1 MKDFIRAIFIRPGE
15 APRMGTQRNRL
26 KELQDRVGGP
36 IETVTLTD
44 DLVVICNE
52 EGFINGM
59 RHCTTICGIQFF
71 GPILVVGVDGEEFT
85 DVPEEEFADLYRE
98 GWHYEIEEGKK

>member
-36 IETVTLTD
+36 IGVVTITYGMA
-44 DLVVICNE
+44 VICNE
-52 EGFINGM
+52 NSVMSDMKYCAKIGD
-59 RHCTTICGIQFF
+59 IQFF
-71 GPILVVGVDGEEFT
+71 GPILVVGTDGEDFT
-85 DVPEEEFADLYRE
+85 DVPEEEFADLYQ
-98 GWHYEIEEGKK
+98 GGMS

>member
-15 APRMGTQRNRL
+15 APRIGTQRNRL
-26 KELQDRVGGP
+26 KELRDRVGGP
-36 IETVTLTD
+36 IETVTLTEH
-44 DLVVICNE
+44 LVVICNE

-59 RHCTTICGIQFF
+59 RHCATICGIQFF

-85 DVPEEEFADLYRE
+85 DVPEEEFADLYQ
-98 GWHYEIEEGKK
+98 GGMS